1 MKNPLD
7 SRQLSAFYHVAR
19 TSSFTQGARAMNL
32 SQSAVSRAVQSLEDD
47 VGCRLLDRLGKT
59 VTLTL
64 AGEQLLHFVEK
75 IFRDMNAARGSLAQ
89 LGKWGRG
96 RLRLGASIAICQ
108 YVLPG
113 VLREFRESFPDYEIA
128 IQPGDAHE
136 LTDDLVA
143 HRVDLALTIEPRVTE
158 NLEFVP
164 VFEDELLFLV
174 APNHPWAVQGG
185 VTRSEI
191 PTQNYIRFTRGS
203 VTFDI
208 IEEYFR
214 RERMVLKTFME
225 LGSMEAIKELVKLG
239 LGVGIMA
246 PWVATEELR
255 QRSLI
260 ALPLGRR
267 KLQRR
272 WGVLHWKGKRL
283 NLAEETFI
291 GLCRSATQGLQL
303 QLHAA

>member
-7 SRQLSAFYHVAR
+7 SRQLCAFYHVSR
-19 TSSFTQGARAMNL
+19 TGSFTQGARALNL
-32 SQSAVSRAVQSLEDD
+32 SQSAISRAIQGLEDD

-64 AGEQLLHFVEK
+64 AGEQLLHCVEK
-75 IFRDMNAARGSLAQ
+75 IFREMNAARGSLEQ

-96 RLRLGASIAICQ
+96 RLRIGASVAICQ
-108 YVLPG
+108 YILPG
-113 VLREFRESFPDYEIA
+113 VLREFRESFPDYQIA
-128 IQPGDAHE
+128 IQPGDAHD
-136 LTDDLVA
+136 LTEDLVA
-143 HRVDLALTIEPRVTE
+143 HRVDLALTLEPRSME
-158 NLEFVP
+158 NLDFVP

-174 APNHPWAVQGG
+174 APSHAWAVQGG
-185 VTRSEI
+185 VTRADI
-191 PTQNYIRFTRGS
+191 PTQNYIRFTKGS

-214 RERMVLKTFME
+214 RERMVLKAFME

-239 LGVGIMA
+239 MGVGIMA
-246 PWVATEELR
+246 PWIATEELR
-255 QRSLI
+255 QRSLV

-291 GLCRSATQGLQL
+291 GLCHSATQGLQL
-303 QLHAA
+303 RLHAA